1 MNFGRFLWTNHRKRR
16 PNDDRM
22 TTEQLPSLTYYKL
35 TANNCKKSIKIL
47 QKSSKK
53 SLMKQYRN
61 SFYKLL
67 FKILKI
73 WTNQAVTFSFCWN
86 LQWLLCTLL
95 GQTQEKLHIFFSSS
109 FNFTKDSV
117 CLDYFATNTS
127 FFSDSINLP
136 KCLIYVQRITQNL
149 PSFCTVKPY
158 LRVHNQKVYM
168 QIKSWYGQD
177 LFPTGKRKV
186 SMLDPKVQKSI

>member
-1 MNFGRFLWTNHRKRR
+1 MFLMNFGRFSWTNHRKRW
-16 PNDDRM
+16 PNDNLT
-22 TTEQLPSLTYYKL
+22 TTEQLSSLTYRKL
-35 TANNCKKSIKIL
+35 TTNNCKMSIKTL
-47 QKSSKK
+47 QKSAKK
-53 SLMKQYRN
+53 SLMNHYRN
-61 SFYKLL
+61 SFYKIL

-86 LQWLLCTLL
+86 LQWLL

-127 FFSDSINLP
+127 LFSDSTNLQ
-136 KCLIYVQRITQNL
+136 KCFIYVQRIIQNL

-158 LRVHNQKVYM
+158 LRVQNQKVYM

-186 SMLDPKVQKSI
+186 SMLDPKVQISF

>member
-1 MNFGRFLWTNHRKRR
+1 MDKSQET
-16 PNDDRM
+16 
-22 TTEQLPSLTYYKL
+22 TTEQLPSLTYRRKL
-35 TANNCKKSIKIL
+35 TANNCKMSIKTL
-47 QKSSKK
+47 QKSAKK
-53 SLMKQYRN
+53 SLMNHYRN
-61 SFYKLL
+61 SFYKIL

-109 FNFTKDSV
+109 FNFTRDSV

-168 QIKSWYGQD
+168 QI
-177 LFPTGKRKV
+177 
-186 SMLDPKVQKSI
+186 

>member
-1 MNFGRFLWTNHRKRR
+1 M
-16 PNDDRM
+16 
-22 TTEQLPSLTYYKL
+22 
-35 TANNCKKSIKIL
+35 SIKSL
-47 QKSSKK
+47 QKSAKT
-53 SLMKQYRN
+53 SLIKHYRN

-117 CLDYFATNTS
+117 FLDYFATSTS
-127 FFSDSINLP
+127 LFSSWTDSINLP
-136 KCLIYVQRITQNL
+136 KCLIHVQRITQNL

-158 LRVHNQKVYM
+158 LRVYNQKVYM
-168 QIKSWYGQD
+168 QI
-177 LFPTGKRKV
+177 
-186 SMLDPKVQKSI
+186 

>member
-1 MNFGRFLWTNHRKRR
+1 M
-16 PNDDRM
+16 
-22 TTEQLPSLTYYKL
+22 
-35 TANNCKKSIKIL
+35 SIKSL
-47 QKSSKK
+47 QKSAKT
-53 SLMKQYRN
+53 SLIKYYRN
-61 SFYKLL
+61 NFYKLL

-117 CLDYFATNTS
+117 FLGNFATNTCL
-127 FFSDSINLP
+127 FSSWTDSTNLP
-136 KCLIYVQRITQNL
+136 KCFIYVQRITQNL

-168 QIKSWYGQD
+168 QI
-177 LFPTGKRKV
+177 
-186 SMLDPKVQKSI
+186 

>member
-1 MNFGRFLWTNHRKRR
+1 MDKSQET
-16 PNDDRM
+16 
-22 TTEQLPSLTYYKL
+22 TTEQLPSLTYRRKL
-35 TANNCKKSIKIL
+35 TANNCKMSIKIL
-47 QKSSKK
+47 QKSEKKVWWNITETIFINSCSKFWK
-53 SLMKQYRN
+53 SEL
-61 SFYKLL
+61 
-67 FKILKI
+67 
-73 WTNQAVTFSFCWN
+73 TTFSICWN

-136 KCLIYVQRITQNL
+136 KCLIDVQRITQNL
-149 PSFCTVKPY
+149 LSFCTVKPY

-168 QIKSWYGQD
+168 QI
-177 LFPTGKRKV
+177 
-186 SMLDPKVQKSI
+186 